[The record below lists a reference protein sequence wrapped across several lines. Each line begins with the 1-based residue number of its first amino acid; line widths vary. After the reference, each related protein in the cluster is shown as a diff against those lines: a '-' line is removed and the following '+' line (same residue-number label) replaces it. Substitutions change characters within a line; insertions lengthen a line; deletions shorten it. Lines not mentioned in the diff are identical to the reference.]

1 MGQYYRFVSLNSHKK
16 NYPNKDKVRATMCPW
31 VFNQGAK
38 IMEFSYIGN
47 NWVGRI
53 ENLINIDNENGRL
66 AGTNILFAGDYADEE
81 TDKYSGEKV
90 NVYSLASESGLDITP
105 ETAPEPR
112 HYRYL
117 INKTKK
123 VFFDMDKVKVFHTST
138 YEDGE
143 VCKWQVHPL
152 PLLCNDGCIGGEPR
166 GGGDYSNKHREVG
179 AWRRNVVVTSD
190 NRPDENEY
198 REVFYNFYEKW

>member
-1 MGQYYRFVSLNSHKK
+1 MGQYFRFVALNSHKK
-16 NYPNKDKVRATMCPW
+16 NYPNKDKVKATMCTW
-31 VFNQGAK
+31 YFDSGAK
-38 IMEFSYIGN
+38 LMEFSYIGN
-47 NWVGRI
+47 KFVGTI

-66 AGTNILFAGDYADEE
+66 AGSPILFAGDYANEE
-81 TDKYSGEKV
+81 PYTLNGKKV
-90 NVYSLASESGLDITP
+90 TMYELAKNSRLDITP

-123 VFFDMDKVKVFHTST
+123 VFFDMNRVKVCDTT
-138 YEDGE
+138 EYEGE
-143 VCKWQVHPL
+143 TIEWRIHPL
-152 PLLCNDGCIGGEPR
+152 PLLCNDGCIGGIPL

-190 NRPDENEY
+190 NRPDDNEY
-198 REVFYNFYEKW
+198 REVFYNFYEKL